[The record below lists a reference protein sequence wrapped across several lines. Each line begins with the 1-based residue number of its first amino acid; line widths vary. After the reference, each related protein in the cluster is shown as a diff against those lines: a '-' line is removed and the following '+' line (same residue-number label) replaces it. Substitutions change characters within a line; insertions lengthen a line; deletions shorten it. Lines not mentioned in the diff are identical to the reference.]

1 MTAATAPMSEHI
13 GELRNR
19 VIKCAVAVLIGSI
32 IGYAINEWVLELLIA
47 PYAEAVDDA
56 SLVFF
61 RPGEGFSVVMKVSL
75 WTGTVLASPII
86 LYQTWRFVSPALTRR
101 EKKWAIPVTV
111 VFVALFLAG
120 IAVGYLA
127 LRQGLVFLLEFGGDS
142 LDPLIGADDYL
153 KFAMRFLLAF
163 GLSFEFP
170 IFLFVLA
177 AFGVVSSKWLASGRR
192 WAVIVILIAA
202 ALITPTGDPLTLLML
217 SVPLYLMYE
226 ITIVLIKLILK
237 K

>member
-75 WTGTVLASPII
+75 CTGTVLASPII

-120 IAVGYLA
+120 ITVGYLA

-192 WAVIVILIAA
+192 WAVVVILIAA